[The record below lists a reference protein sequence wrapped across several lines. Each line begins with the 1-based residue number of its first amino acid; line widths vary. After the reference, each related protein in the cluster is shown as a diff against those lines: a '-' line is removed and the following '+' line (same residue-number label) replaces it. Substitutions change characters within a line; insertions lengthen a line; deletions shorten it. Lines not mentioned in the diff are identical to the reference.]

1 MKKWDKGQYQELLE
15 QVLATAPYD
24 TWTQVNNRDDWRDS
38 SYLLNHNNISPV
50 SLSTTG
56 LTDFSSEP
64 ASHLSLI
71 ELAKN
76 IGVLQSYSKNKELV
90 PGKSLKTTTSEKPT
104 SKNLPAFIYHNSR
117 CSQDEIKIIK
127 KYFQKREVCI
137 SDETIDKA
145 GIRYNLYNDVHSIVI
160 PYKNTKDKIVIIEKI
175 HMDEHL
181 ISTGR
186 TKHGVSREDRALVI
200 NGHIE
205 SGVIL
210 ESFTDA
216 VAYIEEFDSKIR
228 IVVSG
233 GTSGF
238 SKIESFI
245 KDGDVLILD
254 PDKKNQ
260 SFIHSLVIKKNIIRK
275 IPLLGEGIDCAKSV
289 EMKVKNLWKESL
301 TEIKDLE
308 KPMKVGNFK
317 PKTWRNELIME
328 YMNHRHALIRVSGR
342 TSILNEEYN
351 PTTRRRGISF
361 SSESDF
367 KLYYGDEVSGK
378 ETIAETWLK
387 SPLKKKYTGIIFDPK
402 SNPEGYYNL
411 WKGFACKSVKGT
423 CDRYLEHLKN
433 VICNGND
440 EYYDYILDWM
450 SDAIQNP
457 TKKPGVA
464 IVLRGG
470 SGTGKGTFATIF
482 GSLFGNHFLPLTE
495 AKHITGTFNSHLM
508 NCILLFADEAM
519 FGGDEKA
526 EAALK
531 TLITESTKEIE
542 FKYQNAFIV
551 PNYIHLIIAS
561 NKQYVVRLEGDD
573 RRYFVLDVNK
583 IAQKKHAYF
592 DAIYKEADKGGRQAL
607 MYFLLNRK
615 IRKNLKNIP
624 ETEASKELKEFSL
637 SLEASFWKSKLED
650 GWTERLFIS
659 SKDLY
664 LEYVVYFKDTETKL
678 MNKNMF
684 SRVMTK
690 ITNQP
695 KGVFWVEEKSQRG
708 AFYIFKDCTSYFE
721 KEFGIRIDH
730 SI

>member
-1 MKKWDKGQYQELLE
+1 MKKWDKGQYRELLE
-15 QVLATAPYD
+15 QVLVMVPYD
-24 TWTQVNNRDDWRDS
+24 TWTQVNDRDDWRDPA
-38 SYLLNHNNISPV
+38 YQTIHNNISPI

-56 LTDFSSEP
+56 LTDFSSDP
-64 ASHLSLI
+64 PSHVSLI

-76 IGVLQSYSKNKELV
+76 LGLLKNNQPKDIKAIADKIPAPKQNV
-90 PGKSLKTTTSEKPT
+90 NNEK
-104 SKNLPAFIYHNSR
+104 LAAFIYHNSL
-117 CSQDEIKIIK
+117 CTEAEFKIIK
-127 KYFQKREVCI
+127 KYFHQRKIKI
-137 SDETIDKA
+137 SDETIDKT
-145 GIRYNLYNDVHSIVI
+145 GIRFNQYNGVQSIVI
-160 PYKNTKDKIVIIEKI
+160 PYKNTGDKIVIIEKI
-175 HMDEHL
+175 HLDDRLEG
-181 ISTGR
+181 TGK
-186 TKHGVSREDRALVI
+186 TKHGTTKEDRALII
-200 NGHIE
+200 NSQID
-205 SGVIL
+205 SGIIL

-216 VAYIEEFDSKIR
+216 IAYIEHINQKTR
-228 IVVSG
+228 VIVVG

-260 SFIHSLVIKKNIIRK
+260 SFIYSKNIQKNIIRK
-275 IPLLGEGIDCAKSV
+275 IPLLGEGIDCAKAI
-289 EMKVKNLWKESL
+289 ELNVKNLWLESL
-301 TEIKDLE
+301 TEIKNLE
-308 KPMKVGNFK
+308 KPVMVGNFK
-317 PKTWRNELIME
+317 PKIWRDELVME
-328 YMNHRHALIRVSGR
+328 YMNHRHALIRVSGK

-367 KLYYGDEVSGK
+367 KLFYGDEVSGK

-387 SPLKKKYTGIIFDPK
+387 SPEKKKYTGIIFDPK

-411 WKGFACKSVKGT
+411 WKGFAYKSVKGK
-423 CDRYLEHLKN
+423 CDLYLNHIQN
-433 VICNGND
+433 VICSGNKAYF
-440 EYYDYILDWM
+440 EYLLDWM
-450 SDAIQNP
+450 ADVIQNP

-470 SGTGKGTFATIF
+470 SGTGKGTFASIF

-508 NCILLFADEAM
+508 NCLLLFADEAM

-526 EAALK
+526 ESALK
-531 TLITESTKEIE
+531 TLISESTKEIE
-542 FKYQNAFIV
+542 FKYQNTFIV

-561 NKQYVVRLEGDD
+561 NKQYVIRLEGDD

-583 IAQKKHAYF
+583 KVQKEHDYF
-592 DAIYKEADKGGRQAL
+592 NAIYKETDKGGRQAL

-615 IRKNLKNIP
+615 ISRNLKNIP

-637 SLEASFWKSKLED
+637 SPEASFWKSKLED
-650 GWTERLFIS
+650 GWSEKKFIS

-664 LEYVVYFKDTETKL
+664 LEYVRYFKDTETKL

-684 SRVMTK
+684 CRVMTK

-695 KGVFWVEEKSQRG
+695 KGVYWVEEKSQRG